1 MLFWIVPRKNIVP
14 PRRKVM
20 IQTSSPLAVH
30 VSKKHIR
37 FVAILSQEPTMCQK
51 YRPFHFILTLGDNT
65 IRHYHYSDTEPQ

>member
-1 MLFWIVPRKNIVP
+1 MLFWIVPHKNIVP

-20 IQTSSPLAVH
+20 IQASSPLAVH

-37 FVAILSQEPTMCQK
+37 FVAVLSQEPTMCQK
-51 YRPFHFILTLGDNT
+51 YRPFHLMSSLDGNT